1 MAELAREIEA
11 SLIVGEDKAVADTR
25 RWSRIGYAI
34 LAGTFGLSIVWSSLA
49 PLSSAVV
56 AQGSVKVDSSRKKIQ
71 HPEGGVVKAILVKDG
86 STVKAGDVL
95 VRLDETKAGAAYG
108 VVKGGRE
115 VALAAQA
122 RLEAERDERSSIVF
136 PKVLTRQAN
145 EPQIAEILRSQESVF
160 SARRA
165 SRLGEVGILE
175 RQIGALR
182 SEIAGLQSQQRS
194 KQEQAASVKAELDG
208 LASLASQGMVE
219 KTKIRTIE
227 RDLTRLLGERD
238 ELASKVASAN
248 TAISEKELK
257 KFQVK
262 KAFHEEVVAELKKVQ
277 AENFELI
284 ERESATRY
292 TLEQTEL
299 RAPVDGTVTDLKIH
313 TAGGVIGPRRS
324 GDGGGAQLRPADRRR
339 QGAAAGHRP
348 GGAGAG
354 CGRQAA
360 RLQRTHHA
368 RAQGQAQLRV
378 GRRGAR
384 PAHRDE
390 LLHRQGHGVGRRTEA
405 TRRAEGAARHADR
418 RVHHYRRAHLPG
430 LPLPAAGRQL
440 QPGLAGA
447 LTGSLLPGISSH
459 TCCQARAAWD
469 R

>member
-1 MAELAREIEA
+1 MVELAREIEA
-11 SLIVGEDKAVADTR
+11 SLIVGEDKAVADAR

-136 PKVLTRQAN
+136 PKALTSQAN

-160 SARRA
+160 NARRA
-165 SRLGEVGILE
+165 SRIGEVGILE
-175 RQIGALR
+175 RQIGSLR

-313 TAGGVIGPRRS
+313 TAGGVIGPGEVVMEVVPSSDRLIVEGKVLPPDIDRVALGQDVGVKLHAFNARTTPELKGKLS
-324 GDGGGAQLRPADRRR
+324 YVSAD
-339 QGAAAGHRP
+339 AVLDP
-348 GGAGAG
+348 
-354 CGRQAA
+354 
-360 RLQRTHHA
+360 RTEMSYFIVKVTVSA
-368 RAQGQAQLRV
+368 
-378 GRRGAR
+378 
-384 PAHRDE
+384 DE
-390 LLHRQGHGVGRRTEA
+390 LKRLGEQKV
-405 TRRAEGAARHADR
+405 
-418 RVHHYRRAHLPG
+418 
-430 LPLPAAGRQL
+430 
-440 QPGLAGA
+440 QPGMQTDVFIITGERTFLGYLFQPLAD
-447 LTGSLLPGISSH
+447 SFN
-459 TCCQARAAWD
+459 QAWRE

>member
-1 MAELAREIEA
+1 MLELAREIEA
-11 SLIVGEDKAVADTR
+11 SLIVGEDKAVADAR

-136 PKVLTRQAN
+136 PKALTSQAN

-160 SARRA
+160 NARRA
-165 SRLGEVGILE
+165 SRIGEVGILE
-175 RQIGALR
+175 RQIGSLR

-313 TAGGVIGPRRS
+313 TAGGVIGPGEVVMEVVPSSDRLIVEGKVLPPDIDRVALGQDVGVKLHAFNARTTPELKGKLS
-324 GDGGGAQLRPADRRR
+324 YVSAD
-339 QGAAAGHRP
+339 AVLDP
-348 GGAGAG
+348 
-354 CGRQAA
+354 
-360 RLQRTHHA
+360 RTEMSYFIVKVTVSA
-368 RAQGQAQLRV
+368 
-378 GRRGAR
+378 
-384 PAHRDE
+384 DE
-390 LLHRQGHGVGRRTEA
+390 LKRLGDQKV
-405 TRRAEGAARHADR
+405 
-418 RVHHYRRAHLPG
+418 
-430 LPLPAAGRQL
+430 
-440 QPGLAGA
+440 QPGMQTDVFIITGERTFLGYLFQPLAD
-447 LTGSLLPGISSH
+447 SFN
-459 TCCQARAAWD
+459 QAWRE

>member
-1 MAELAREIEA
+1 MVELAREIEA
-11 SLIVGEDKAVADTR
+11 SLIVGEDKAVADAR

-136 PKVLTRQAN
+136 PKALTSQAD

-160 SARRA
+160 NARRA
-165 SRLGEVGILE
+165 SRIGEVGILE

-313 TAGGVIGPRRS
+313 TAGGVIGPGEVVMEVVPSSDRLIVEGKVLPPDIDRVALGQDVGVKLHAFNARTTPELKGTLS
-324 GDGGGAQLRPADRRR
+324 YVSAD
-339 QGAAAGHRP
+339 AVLDP
-348 GGAGAG
+348 
-354 CGRQAA
+354 
-360 RLQRTHHA
+360 RTEMSYFIVKVTVSA
-368 RAQGQAQLRV
+368 
-378 GRRGAR
+378 
-384 PAHRDE
+384 DE
-390 LLHRQGHGVGRRTEA
+390 LKRLGDQKV
-405 TRRAEGAARHADR
+405 
-418 RVHHYRRAHLPG
+418 
-430 LPLPAAGRQL
+430 
-440 QPGLAGA
+440 QPGMQTDVFIITGERTFLGYLFRPLAD
-447 LTGSLLPGISSH
+447 SFN
-459 TCCQARAAWD
+459 QAWRE

>member
-313 TAGGVIGPRRS
+313 TAGGVIGPGEVVMEVVPSSDRLIVEGKVLPPDIDRVALGQDVGVKLHAFNARTTPELKGKLS
-324 GDGGGAQLRPADRRR
+324 YVSAD
-339 QGAAAGHRP
+339 AVLDP
-348 GGAGAG
+348 
-354 CGRQAA
+354 
-360 RLQRTHHA
+360 RTEMSYFIVKVTVSA
-368 RAQGQAQLRV
+368 
-378 GRRGAR
+378 
-384 PAHRDE
+384 DE
-390 LLHRQGHGVGRRTEA
+390 LKRLGEQKV
-405 TRRAEGAARHADR
+405 
-418 RVHHYRRAHLPG
+418 
-430 LPLPAAGRQL
+430 
-440 QPGLAGA
+440 QPGMQTDVFIITGERTFLGYLFQPLAD
-447 LTGSLLPGISSH
+447 SFN
-459 TCCQARAAWD
+459 QAWRE

>member
-11 SLIVGEDKAVADTR
+11 SLIVGEDKAVADAR

-95 VRLDETKAGAAYG
+95 VQLDETKAGAAYG

-122 RLEAERDERSSIVF
+122 RLEAERDERASIVF
-136 PKVLTRQAN
+136 PKALTSQAN

-160 SARRA
+160 NARRA
-165 SRLGEVGILE
+165 SRIGEVGILE
-175 RQIGALR
+175 RQIGSLR

-313 TAGGVIGPRRS
+313 TAGGVIGPGEVVMEVVPSSDRLIVEGKVLPPDIDRVALGQDVGVKLHAFNARTTPELKGKLS
-324 GDGGGAQLRPADRRR
+324 YVSAD
-339 QGAAAGHRP
+339 AVLDP
-348 GGAGAG
+348 
-354 CGRQAA
+354 
-360 RLQRTHHA
+360 RTETSYFIVKVTVSA
-368 RAQGQAQLRV
+368 
-378 GRRGAR
+378 
-384 PAHRDE
+384 DE
-390 LLHRQGHGVGRRTEA
+390 LKRLGDQKV
-405 TRRAEGAARHADR
+405 
-418 RVHHYRRAHLPG
+418 
-430 LPLPAAGRQL
+430 
-440 QPGLAGA
+440 QPGMQTDVFIITGERTFLGYLFQPLAD
-447 LTGSLLPGISSH
+447 SFN
-459 TCCQARAAWD
+459 QAWRE

>member
-1 MAELAREIEA
+1 MVELAREIEA
-11 SLIVGEDKAVADTR
+11 SLIVGEDKAVADAR

-34 LAGTFGLSIVWSSLA
+34 LAGTFGLTIVWSSLA

-136 PKVLTRQAN
+136 PKALTSQAD

-160 SARRA
+160 NARRA
-165 SRLGEVGILE
+165 SRIGEVGILE

-277 AENFELI
+277 AENLELI
-284 ERESATRY
+284 EKESATRY

-299 RAPVDGTVTDLKIH
+299 RAPVDGTVTDLKVH
-313 TAGGVIGPRRS
+313 TAGGVIEPGEVVMEVVPSSDRLIVEGKVLPPDIDRVALGQEVGIKLHAFNSRTTPELKGALQYVSADAVVDPRTEMS
-324 GDGGGAQLRPADRRR
+324 YFIVKASVP
-339 QGAAAGHRP
+339 P
-348 GGAGAG
+348 
-354 CGRQAA
+354 
-360 RLQRTHHA
+360 
-368 RAQGQAQLRV
+368 
-378 GRRGAR
+378 
-384 PAHRDE
+384 DE
-390 LLHRQGHGVGRRTEA
+390 LKRLGEQKV
-405 TRRAEGAARHADR
+405 
-418 RVHHYRRAHLPG
+418 
-430 LPLPAAGRQL
+430 
-440 QPGLAGA
+440 QPGMQTDMFIITGERTFLGYLFQPLAD
-447 LTGSLLPGISSH
+447 SFN
-459 TCCQARAAWD
+459 RAW
-469 R
+469 RER

>member
-136 PKVLTRQAN
+136 PKALTSQAN

-175 RQIGALR
+175 RQIGSLR

-313 TAGGVIGPRRS
+313 TAGGVIGPGEVVMEVVPSSDRLIVEGKVLPPDIDRVALGQDVGVKLHAFNARTTPELKGKLS
-324 GDGGGAQLRPADRRR
+324 YVSAD
-339 QGAAAGHRP
+339 AVLDP
-348 GGAGAG
+348 
-354 CGRQAA
+354 
-360 RLQRTHHA
+360 RTEMSYFIVKVTVSA
-368 RAQGQAQLRV
+368 
-378 GRRGAR
+378 
-384 PAHRDE
+384 DE
-390 LLHRQGHGVGRRTEA
+390 LKRLGEQKV
-405 TRRAEGAARHADR
+405 
-418 RVHHYRRAHLPG
+418 
-430 LPLPAAGRQL
+430 
-440 QPGLAGA
+440 QPGMQTDVFIITGERTFLGYLFQPLAD
-447 LTGSLLPGISSH
+447 SFN
-459 TCCQARAAWD
+459 QAWRE

>member
-11 SLIVGEDKAVADTR
+11 SLIVGEDKAVADAR

-136 PKVLTRQAN
+136 PKALTSQAD

-160 SARRA
+160 NARRA
-165 SRLGEVGILE
+165 SRIGEVGILE
-175 RQIGALR
+175 RQIGSLR

-313 TAGGVIGPRRS
+313 TAGGVIGPGEVVMEVVPSSDRLIVEGKVLPPDIDRVALGQDVGVKLHAFNARTTPELKGKLS
-324 GDGGGAQLRPADRRR
+324 YVSAD
-339 QGAAAGHRP
+339 AVLDP
-348 GGAGAG
+348 
-354 CGRQAA
+354 
-360 RLQRTHHA
+360 RTEMSYFIVKVTVSA
-368 RAQGQAQLRV
+368 
-378 GRRGAR
+378 
-384 PAHRDE
+384 DE
-390 LLHRQGHGVGRRTEA
+390 LKRLGDQKV
-405 TRRAEGAARHADR
+405 
-418 RVHHYRRAHLPG
+418 
-430 LPLPAAGRQL
+430 
-440 QPGLAGA
+440 QPGMQTDVFIITGERTFLGYLFRPLAD
-447 LTGSLLPGISSH
+447 SFN
-459 TCCQARAAWD
+459 QAWRE

>member
-1 MAELAREIEA
+1 MVELAREIEA
-11 SLIVGEDKAVADTR
+11 SLIVGEDKAVADAR

-136 PKVLTRQAN
+136 PKALTSQAN

-160 SARRA
+160 NARRA
-165 SRLGEVGILE
+165 SRIGEVGILE
-175 RQIGALR
+175 RQIGSLR

-313 TAGGVIGPRRS
+313 TAGGVIGPGEVVMEVVPSSDRLIVEGKVLPPDIDRVALGQDVGVKLHAFNARTTPELKGKLS
-324 GDGGGAQLRPADRRR
+324 YVSAD
-339 QGAAAGHRP
+339 AVLDP
-348 GGAGAG
+348 
-354 CGRQAA
+354 
-360 RLQRTHHA
+360 RTEMSYFIVKVTVSA
-368 RAQGQAQLRV
+368 
-378 GRRGAR
+378 
-384 PAHRDE
+384 DE
-390 LLHRQGHGVGRRTEA
+390 LKRLGDQKV
-405 TRRAEGAARHADR
+405 
-418 RVHHYRRAHLPG
+418 
-430 LPLPAAGRQL
+430 
-440 QPGLAGA
+440 QPGMQTDVFIITGERTFLGYLFQPLAD
-447 LTGSLLPGISSH
+447 SFN
-459 TCCQARAAWD
+459 QAWRE

>member
-1 MAELAREIEA
+1 MAELAREFEA
-11 SLIVGEDKAVADTR
+11 AMVVGEEQAAAETR
-25 RWSRIGYAI
+25 RWNRIGYAVI
-34 LAGTFGLSIVWSSLA
+34 AATFGVSILWSSLA

-71 HPEGGVVKAILVKDG
+71 HPEGGVVKEILVRDG

-122 RLEAERDERSSIVF
+122 RLEAERDERASIVF
-136 PKVLTRQAN
+136 PKVLVERASD
-145 EPQIAEILRSQESVF
+145 PQIAEILRAQESLF
-160 SARRA
+160 NARRS
-165 SRLGEVGILE
+165 SRIGEVGILD

-194 KQEQAASVKAELDG
+194 KQEQASSVKAELDG
-208 LASLASQGMVE
+208 LTALASQGMVE
-219 KTKIRTIE
+219 KTKIRAIE

-238 ELASKVASAN
+238 VLISKVASAN

-262 KAFHEEVVAELKKVQ
+262 KTFHEEVVAELKKVQ

-313 TAGGVIGPRRS
+313 TAGGVIGPGEVLMELVPS
-324 GDGGGAQLRPADRRR
+324 SDRLIVEGKVLPPDIDRVV
-339 QGAAAGHRP
+339 
-348 GGAGAG
+348 
-354 CGRQAA
+354 
-360 RLQRTHHA
+360 
-368 RAQGQAQLRV
+368 QGQEV
-378 GRRGAR
+378 GIKLHAFNAR
-384 PAHRDE
+384 TTPELKGQVSYVSADAVVDPRSEMSYFVIKATVTSDE
-390 LLHRQGHGVGRRTEA
+390 LKRLGDQKV
-405 TRRAEGAARHADR
+405 
-418 RVHHYRRAHLPG
+418 
-430 LPLPAAGRQL
+430 
-440 QPGLAGA
+440 QPGMQTDMFIITGERTFLGYLFKPLAD
-447 LTGSLLPGISSH
+447 SFNK
-459 TCCQARAAWD
+459 AW
-469 R
+469 RER

>member
-1 MAELAREIEA
+1 MLELAREIEA
-11 SLIVGEDKAVADTR
+11 SLIVGEDKAVADAR

-136 PKVLTRQAN
+136 PKALTSQAD

-160 SARRA
+160 NARRA
-165 SRLGEVGILE
+165 SRIGEVGILE

-313 TAGGVIGPRRS
+313 TAGGVIGPGEVVMEVVPSSDRLIVEGKVLPPDIDRVALGQDVGVKLHAFNARTTPELKGTLS
-324 GDGGGAQLRPADRRR
+324 YVSAD
-339 QGAAAGHRP
+339 AVLDP
-348 GGAGAG
+348 
-354 CGRQAA
+354 
-360 RLQRTHHA
+360 RTEMSYFIVKVTVSA
-368 RAQGQAQLRV
+368 
-378 GRRGAR
+378 
-384 PAHRDE
+384 DE
-390 LLHRQGHGVGRRTEA
+390 LKRLGDQKV
-405 TRRAEGAARHADR
+405 
-418 RVHHYRRAHLPG
+418 
-430 LPLPAAGRQL
+430 
-440 QPGLAGA
+440 QPGMQTDVFIITGERTFLGYLFRPLAD
-447 LTGSLLPGISSH
+447 SFN
-459 TCCQARAAWD
+459 QAWRE

>member
-1 MAELAREIEA
+1 MVELAREIEA
-11 SLIVGEDKAVADTR
+11 SLIVGEDKAVADAR

-95 VRLDETKAGAAYG
+95 VQLDETKAGAAYG

-136 PKVLTRQAN
+136 PKALTSQAN

-160 SARRA
+160 NARRG
-165 SRLGEVGILE
+165 SRIGEVGILE
-175 RQIGALR
+175 RQIGSLR

-313 TAGGVIGPRRS
+313 TAGGVIGPGEVVMEVVPSSDRLIVEGKVLSPDIDRVALGQDVGVKLHAFNARTTPELKGKLS
-324 GDGGGAQLRPADRRR
+324 YVSAD
-339 QGAAAGHRP
+339 AVLDP
-348 GGAGAG
+348 
-354 CGRQAA
+354 
-360 RLQRTHHA
+360 RTEMSYFIVKVTVSA
-368 RAQGQAQLRV
+368 
-378 GRRGAR
+378 
-384 PAHRDE
+384 DE
-390 LLHRQGHGVGRRTEA
+390 LKRLGDQKV
-405 TRRAEGAARHADR
+405 
-418 RVHHYRRAHLPG
+418 
-430 LPLPAAGRQL
+430 
-440 QPGLAGA
+440 QPGMQTDVFIITGERTFLGYLFQPLAD
-447 LTGSLLPGISSH
+447 SFN
-459 TCCQARAAWD
+459 QAWRE